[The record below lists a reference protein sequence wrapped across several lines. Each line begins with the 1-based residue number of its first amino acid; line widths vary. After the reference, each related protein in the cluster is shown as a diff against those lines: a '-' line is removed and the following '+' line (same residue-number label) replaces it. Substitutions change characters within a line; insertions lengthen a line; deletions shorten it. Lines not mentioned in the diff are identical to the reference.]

1 MRDPRYFSPRP
12 DDFIPERWLGDTKDD
27 FVTNL
32 DAFIPFSFGPANCAG
47 KNLAWVEMRMAV
59 ALLMQRFQMHFAKGF
74 DPQTWEDTLEDC
86 LVLKRGRLPVIVTL
100 RA

>member
-12 DDFIPERWLGDTKDD
+12 DDFIPERWLNATKGD
-27 FVTNL
+27 FLTNP

-47 KNLAWVEMRMAV
+47 KNLALIEMRMV
-59 ALLMQRFQMHFAKGF
+59 IALLMQRYDMRFAEGF
-74 DPQTWEDTLEDC
+74 DPQTWEYTLEDW
-86 LVLKRGRLPVIVTL
+86 LVMKRGKLPVMITL